1 MKKGLVEADAVA
13 FDGYRVIKYRGVL
26 VGVDSAVG
34 VEDG

>member
-1 MKKGLVEADAVA
+1 MEADAVP
-13 FDGYRVIKYRGVL
+13 FDGYRVIKYRGVE